1 MKLAKIGVLGAMQQE
16 IALLLQ
22 NMKNV
27 QERNL
32 GEGKGAR
39 TYWHGFLYGKD
50 STLVFSRWG
59 KVASASTVTTLI
71 DVAEVDLIL
80 FTGVAGA
87 ISLDLEIGDV
97 VIGSQLMQHD
107 LDARSLYGRY
117 EVPQLD
123 ISRFSL
129 RPEYIELATKSA
141 ERYLAMDL
149 TADVPKNILENFGIT
164 SPKVRTGLIV
174 TGDQLIADADLRN
187 TLGREIPDA
196 LCVEME
202 GAAVAQVCHERD
214 VPLIV
219 VRTISDKAD
228 HHVDFVKFVDTVASH
243 FTCGIVR
250 QFITEV

>member
-107 LDARSLYGRY
+107 LDARPLYRRY

-149 TADVPKNILENFGIT
+149 TADVPKNILANFGIT

>member
-107 LDARSLYGRY
+107 LDARPLYGRY

-187 TLGREIPDA
+187 TLGKEIPDA

>member
-1 MKLAKIGVLGAMQQE
+1 
-16 IALLLQ
+16 
-22 NMKNV
+22 
-27 QERNL
+27 
-32 GEGKGAR
+32 
-39 TYWHGFLYGKD
+39 
-50 STLVFSRWG
+50 
-59 KVASASTVTTLI
+59 
-71 DVAEVDLIL
+71 
-80 FTGVAGA
+80 
-87 ISLDLEIGDV
+87 
-97 VIGSQLMQHD
+97 
-107 LDARSLYGRY
+107 
-117 EVPQLD
+117 
-123 ISRFSL
+123 
-129 RPEYIELATKSA
+129 
-141 ERYLAMDL
+141 MDL

-187 TLGREIPDA
+187 TLGKEIPDA